1 MMISGPEHSALAEP
15 SLFLYTFLNFF
26 ISAAPGTQQSA
37 DFCNLKLRG
46 ESLMIWQQKAG
57 QSAPRVIGLML
68 LFFILLAAMSAA
80 AAEQPVLPDF
90 GRYYALVIGN
100 QSYQQ
105 LDEVKTARAD
115 AKEAARL
122 LEEQYGFEVEL
133 LLDADRDRMLW
144 TLSRLPKRI
153 PRQERDSLLIYYVG
167 HSRMSRKNGAGWWL
181 PVDAAKEADTDWI
194 PAALISNIL
203 GTVRARHILVV
214 TDSCYSGNLQM
225 PDDGGRR
232 QESKEAR
239 LRRLV
244 ETPSLT
250 VLQSGGEQPVYEN
263 RDRNSLFARNFL
275 HTLSVNR
282 HILSGRVL
290 FERMVQPYFRA
301 TEQLLE
307 YGYLTGTEREQGD
320 FIFAPKGL
328 QEMSRQPAAPP
339 RKLKKKNVKPM
350 PEAKPEAAVP
360 PPSPKQAAAPPPKKG
375 DIMINEVSG
384 MELIYVPSGCFKMGS
399 SLDEKGRFAWEG
411 PVHEVCVDGFWIG
424 KYEVTQEQW
433 QKIMGGNPSG
443 FQKGGSYPVEN
454 VSWNDAQKFL
464 SRLNKRSS
472 RVYRLP
478 TEAEWE
484 YACRADSSGKYCG
497 GGNPDFLAWHE
508 ENSGG
513 ATHPAGKLQANAFGL
528 HDMSGNVWEWC
539 SDRFD
544 KNYYGLAGT
553 RLNPQGPASGSESRV
568 VRGGSAGSRVRNCR
582 AAFRFRNKPDYREN
596 LMGFRV
602 VMQE

>member
-1 MMISGPEHSALAEP
+1 
-15 SLFLYTFLNFF
+15 
-26 ISAAPGTQQSA
+26 
-37 DFCNLKLRG
+37 
-46 ESLMIWQQKAG
+46 MIWQQKAG
-57 QSAPRVIGLML
+57 QPVSRGVTGLTL
-68 LFFILLAAMSAA
+68 LLFILLAAMSAA
-80 AAEQPVLPDF
+80 AAAQPVLPDF

-100 QSYQQ
+100 QSYRQ
-105 LDEVKTARAD
+105 LDELKTARAD
-115 AKEAARL
+115 AKETARL

-144 TLSRLPKRI
+144 TLSQLPKRI
-153 PRQERDSLLIYYVG
+153 SRQERDSLLIYYVG
-167 HSRMSRKNGAGWWL
+167 HSRLNRKNGAGWWL
-181 PVDAAKEADTDWI
+181 PVDADQDTDTDWI
-194 PAALISNIL
+194 PTALISNL
-203 GTVRARHILVV
+203 LDTVRARHILVV

-225 PDDGGRR
+225 PDDGLRR
-232 QESKEAR
+232 QESKEQR

-250 VLQSGGEQPVYEN
+250 VLQSGGEQPVYETG
-263 RDRNSLFARNFL
+263 DRNSLFARNFL

-282 HILSGRVL
+282 HLLSGRVL

-301 TEQLLE
+301 AEQLLE
-307 YGYLTGTEREQGD
+307 YGYLTGSEREQGD
-320 FIFAPKGL
+320 FIFAPKEL
-328 QEMSRQPAAPP
+328 QKMSRQPSAPPHKIAAQPLKKEPNLPPRKRVVQSAPEAPVEQLRPQKQAPAPQVPAAPP
-339 RKLKKKNVKPM
+339 L
-350 PEAKPEAAVP
+350 
-360 PPSPKQAAAPPPKKG
+360 PPPKKG
-375 DIMINEVSG
+375 DIMINELSG
-384 MELIYVPSGCFKMGS
+384 MELIYLPSGCFKMGS
-399 SLDEKGRFAWEG
+399 SINEKGRFAWEG

-464 SRLNKRSS
+464 NRMNKRSS

-497 GGNPDFLAWHE
+497 GDTPDFLAWHE

-513 ATHPAGKLQANAFGL
+513 ITHPAGKLQANAFGL
-528 HDMSGNVWEWC
+528 YDMSGNVWEWC

-553 RLNPQGPASGSESRV
+553 RLNPQGPASGSENRV
-568 VRGGSAGSRVRNCR
+568 VRGGSAGSRVLNCR